1 MHEMSLCTGLLDI
14 IKQEM
19 EKHHARRLVCVRVR
33 HGSLANIVPEALSMA
48 FEVLTVDTE
57 LEGARLEMVESPVTL
72 ACGSCGVEFVPES
85 SSAGRFAPCAVCG
98 EELGHNVL
106 TGRELYLEQIEVE

>member
-19 EKHHARRLVCVRVR
+19 EKHHAHRLVCVRVR

-48 FEVLTVDTE
+48 FEVLTVDTD
-57 LEGARLEMVESPVTL
+57 LEGARLEMVEEPVTL
-72 ACGSCGVEFVPES
+72 ACGSCGAEFAPEAA
-85 SSAGRFAPCAVCG
+85 SAARFAPCTVCG
-98 EELGHNVL
+98 EELGHKVL
-106 TGRELYLEQIEVE
+106 TGRELYLEHIEVE